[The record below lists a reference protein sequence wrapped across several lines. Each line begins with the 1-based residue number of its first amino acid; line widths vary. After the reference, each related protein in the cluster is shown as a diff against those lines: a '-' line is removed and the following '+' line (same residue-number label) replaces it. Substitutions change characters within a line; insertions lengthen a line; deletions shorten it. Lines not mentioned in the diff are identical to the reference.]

1 MSPEKRSMPPIP
13 KPDAATK
20 AFFRS
25 VVPDHPAVGVRPM
38 FGNLAAFVNG
48 NMFMGLFG
56 PDLFLRLSDD
66 DQALV
71 QKAGGGS
78 FEPMPGR
85 AMSGYVVVPE
95 GLARAAQEAGHMGGT
110 LTRVGHGAPP
120 EGAEGQEE
128 AIGRKGPCPGTI
140 P

>member
-1 MSPEKRSMPPIP
+1 MSPKKRSMPAMP
-13 KPDAATK
+13 KPDEATK
-20 AFFRS
+20 EFFRS

-56 PDLFLRLSDD
+56 RELFLRLSED

-71 QKAGGGS
+71 QKAGGGP

-85 AMSGYVVVPE
+85 AMTGYVVVPE
-95 GLARAAQEAGHMGGT
+95 VWRQQPKKLATWVERSLEWAIV
-110 LTRVGHGAPP
+110 LPP
-120 EGAEGQEE
+120 KVPKPKKKQ
-128 AIGRKGPCPGTI
+128 
-140 P
+140 